1 MAVITRHL
9 GAVAAVLRV
18 LNLEQN
24 TLTLEL
30 LFQDGRVMSPAEA
43 KYPEKLVVSVA
54 GRATC
59 GNLSGPANGCRPDS
73 RSTLA
78 NT

>member
-9 GAVAAVLRV
+9 GAISSTLRV

-43 KYPEKLVVSVA
+43 NFPE
-54 GRATC
+54 
-59 GNLSGPANGCRPDS
+59 NL
-73 RSTLA
+73 RSLSLDEQMPPLF
-78 NT
+78 